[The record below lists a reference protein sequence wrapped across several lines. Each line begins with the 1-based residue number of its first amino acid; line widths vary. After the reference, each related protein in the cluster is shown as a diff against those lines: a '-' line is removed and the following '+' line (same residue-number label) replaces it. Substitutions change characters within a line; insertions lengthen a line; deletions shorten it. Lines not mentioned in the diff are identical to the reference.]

1 MQFTLCF
8 CVLLCALGRRVEVGD
23 QLHNAATR
31 ASEMQQVTSVARQE
45 DDECRMP
52 VDVIFVLDGS
62 TSVRTDDWDA
72 LKLFVSS
79 AVMNFEIGD
88 DEARV
93 GIVQFASHARTE
105 MNLTDHPGKVFRG
118 INTLK
123 QMRGG
128 TLMSEGL
135 GLAKDMFT
143 NNPRQARRFIF
154 LVADGDVDA
163 ASLPLA
169 REIEDDLGGIIFS
182 VAVGT
187 NAQIDALRPLAS
199 HSTLFYEVDR
209 FDALED
215 IVKQMTTTAC
225 KASGENLG
233 VGVSELDF
241 DHFSGEEKNDEIVEQ
256 VSIQTDLVDECFLD
270 ETFAKFNPVF
280 EHWTML
286 AGLAE
291 RLIYEEDVTILAIF
305 QSFVKDKIA
314 NISAKLA
321 SVQSPK
327 MFAKSLGKNFRTAVA
342 KVNLEEAQL
351 TAAEIRDFMN
361 LGLYNY
367 VDRGTAHQQ
376 ESLKQLEGDLCSGMK
391 TFMKSVAAVQSPLYQ
406 EGGYLWH
413 MWQEAWGPVRIF
425 VKVTTQCKVDVP
437 RWEDANNFLSNKQ
450 DQWAQCK
457 GAKPFPEG
465 QFPSSVMPCARA
477 DDEQDA
483 SAARGP
489 AIDRNRMIRFL
500 GCGASRVRTEPPVV
514 GQLTDGCLQSDRP
527 EIKAFM
533 TSLCGGSDIS
543 KRECDIYGPFWGV
556 YSAPIES
563 IYGDASYEKKM
574 DCQLLNSEDPH
585 ACHNPQVEAFK
596 GMINR
601 AASDYIYGALPPLAE
616 SRSRGWQEGIDSAVT
631 SWEPDMAYPLPQQRR
646 LDPPLWE
653 IMREAEEG
661 NAVMMISYGF
671 SGSGKTTTL
680 IGDSEAPIGKGL
692 GVDGLLSLY
701 LQDNA
706 QKISSVQIN
715 IFEVYGRVRAS
726 DGTLMT
732 EDGSGLWAY
741 RVQDGEADLL
751 GSAAAFQDSNG
762 NVDFDAL
769 KSELHKPSYTVTLT
783 DSDATPPAVS
793 VKLLLTKVEKLRQNA
808 RTFAAGGDPIAHI
821 RGTVNNPKSSR
832 GTLLVLTT
840 LHYKSG
846 MTGTISAV
854 DLAGA
859 EDPGTMVGGF
869 INFMGHENN
878 PQCTRPG
885 TGADADMIQV
895 HMHSMHDYD
904 QMNSQLGECFFLR
917 EMLVSCDP
925 SNPAPDCI
933 DITLS
938 NGRRSMVRPDSTRGW
953 IHKSKRAASQHSD
966 WTFTVGRVDVT
977 FTHEEVMDAYA
988 AGAPKGLSSFKKS
1001 TSPSEFQWG
1010 EHLWGRCIRSSKT
1023 GSCSTTQGARLDKLA
1038 LDKPLKKNEYGF
1050 EAKACK
1056 DILTCGVP
1064 KTLIQMSGS
1073 ERGKQFRNHASVS
1086 QWQSTRK
1093 RFFAELQ
1100 AHMAQYEAQ
1109 ERVYTDDYELHLRY
1123 FTKAIGPL
1131 VQEAMFINEALNEMK
1146 GYLGVW
1152 AQHSK
1157 KAGPGVKLH
1166 DLWPPV
1172 EFDILGRD
1180 AQTIDSTP
1188 GSRISEEGYK
1198 PWKFIQ
1204 SVSDGNYA
1212 KMLALGQDHVMLLT
1226 MLEHIRL
1233 EALSKEKDTK
1243 VLVGAFV
1250 RTDAPGAD
1258 PNCDGTRASLRF
1270 AQDLS
1275 DAIGWRRD
1283 TPGALPHLY

>member
-1 MQFTLCF
+1 MQFTLFVCS
-8 CVLLCALGRRVEVGD
+8 LLCALGGRFEVED
-23 QLHNAATR
+23 ELLEAAAR
-31 ASEMQQVTSVARQE
+31 SSEKEQDRE
-45 DDECRMP
+45 ECRTP
-52 VDVIFVLDGS
+52 VDVMFVLDGS
-62 TSVRTDDWDA
+62 SSVEEDDWDA
-72 LKLFVSS
+72 LKRFVSS
-79 AVMNFEIGD
+79 AVTNFEISAN
-88 DEARV
+88 ETRV
-93 GIVQFASHARTE
+93 GIVQFATDARTE
-105 MNLTDHPGKVFRG
+105 LALSDHPDIVVTGV
-118 INTLK
+118 NSLK
-123 QMRGG
+123 QMGG
-128 TLMSEGL
+128 TTNMAAGL
-135 GLAKDMFT
+135 GLARDMFT
-143 NNPRQARRFIF
+143 DNPRQARRFIF
-154 LVADGDVDA
+154 LVADGDVDE

-169 REIEDDLGGIIFS
+169 REIEENLGGIIFS
-182 VAVGT
+182 VAVGLF
-187 NAQIDALRPLAS
+187 AQIDDLRPLAS
-199 HSTLFYEVDR
+199 HPSLFYEVDD
-209 FDALED
+209 FDALGD
-215 IVKQMTTTAC
+215 IVKNMTTTAC
-225 KASGENLG
+225 KASGQNLG
-233 VGVSELDF
+233 VGVSQIDF
-241 DHFSGEEKNDEIVEQ
+241 EHFSGAEKQEEAVQQ
-256 VSIQTDLVDECFLD
+256 VNIQTDLVDECFLD

-280 EHWTML
+280 EHWTTL
-286 AGLAE
+286 AALAE
-291 RLIYEEDVTILAIF
+291 RLIYEEDTTILGIF
-305 QSFVKDKIA
+305 QSFVKDKLA
-314 NISAKLA
+314 SVSQKLA

-327 MFAKSLGKNFRTAVA
+327 TFAKSLGKNLRKAVK
-342 KVNLEEAQL
+342 KVNLEDAQL

-367 VDRGTAHQQ
+367 VDRGTAQQQ
-376 ESLKQLEGDLCSGMK
+376 ESLKRLEDDLCSGMK
-391 TFMKSVAAVQSPLYQ
+391 SFMKSVAEVHSPLY
-406 EGGYLWH
+406 EHGGYLWH

-450 DQWAQCK
+450 DEWAQCK
-457 GAKPFPEG
+457 SAKPFPEN
-465 QFPSSVMPCARA
+465 QFPSSVMPCARR
-477 DDEQDA
+477 DDEQNA
-483 SAARGP
+483 SAASSP
-489 AIDRNRMIRFL
+489 ALDRNRMVRFL
-500 GCGASRVRTEPPVV
+500 GCGASRVQIEPPVL
-514 GQLTDGCLQSDRP
+514 GQLTDGCLQSDRA

-533 TSLCGGSDIS
+533 TSLCGGSDLS
-543 KRECDIYGPFWGV
+543 KRECDVYGPFWGV
-556 YSAPIES
+556 YSAPLES
-563 IYGDASYEKKM
+563 LYGEESYQKKL
-574 DCQLLNSEDPH
+574 DCQSQDSSDGLH
-585 ACHNPQVEAFK
+585 TCHNPQVEAFK

-601 AASDYIYGALPPLAE
+601 AAADYIYGSLPPLVT
-616 SRSRGWQEGIDSAVT
+616 SRSRGWQEGVDSVT
-631 SWEPDMAYPLPQQRR
+631 SWQPGMAYPLPQERR

-661 NAVMMISYGF
+661 IGVMMISYGF

-680 IGDSEAPIGKGL
+680 IGDSEAPIGRGL
-692 GVDGLLSLY
+692 GVDGVLSLY
-701 LQDNA
+701 LQENA
-706 QKISSVQIN
+706 QKISSVQIR

-751 GSAAAFQDSNG
+751 GSAAAFQDGNG

-769 KSELHKPSYTVTLT
+769 KRKLHEPSYTVTLT
-783 DSDATPPAVS
+783 ESDATPPAVS
-793 VKLLLTKVEKLRQNA
+793 MKLLLTKVEKLRQNA
-808 RTFAAGGDPIAHI
+808 RTFAAGGDPIPHI

-840 LHYKSG
+840 VQYKSG
-846 MTGTISAV
+846 MSATISAI

-859 EDPGTMVGGF
+859 EDPATMVGGF
-869 INFMGHENN
+869 IKFEDNENS
-878 PQCTRPG
+878 PQCTSPG
-885 TGADADMIQV
+885 AGANANMIQV

-917 EMLVSCDP
+917 EMLVSCNP
-925 SNPAPDCI
+925 ENPAPDCI

-938 NGRRSMVRPDSTRGW
+938 SGQRSMVRPDTTPRGW
-953 IHKSKRAASQHSD
+953 IHKSKRQFSD
-966 WTFTVGRVDVT
+966 FTFTVREEAVT

-988 AGAPKGLSSFKKS
+988 AGEPKGLSSFRKP
-1001 TSPSEFQWG
+1001 TSPREFRWG
-1010 EHLWGRCIRSSKT
+1010 ERLWGRCVQSRKT
-1023 GSCSTTQGARLDKLA
+1023 GSCSAKQGAKLDRLA
-1038 LDKPLKKNEYGF
+1038 SGRPVKKADYG
-1050 EAKACK
+1050 AGPSCQ

-1064 KTLIQMSGS
+1064 KILMSMGTD
-1073 ERGKQFRNHASVS
+1073 ASVR
-1086 QWQSTRK
+1086 QWQRTRA
-1093 RFFAELQ
+1093 RFFTELKAYLAQCAEQDRTSKDRFELQ
-1100 AHMAQYEAQ
+1100 
-1109 ERVYTDDYELHLRY
+1109 LRY
-1123 FTKAIGPL
+1123 FTKAVGPL

-1157 KAGPGVKLH
+1157 KAGPGVRLR

-1172 EFDILGRD
+1172 EFDRLGKD
-1180 AQTIDSTP
+1180 AQTVDASP

-1204 SVSDGNYA
+1204 SASGGNYA